1 MKNRFVD
8 TNVFIHGLLK
18 LNKELTEHEIQLKD
32 NAARIIERIYK
43 GEKVGISM
51 AQISEI
57 ANILES
63 YAPDHALIMEDFLIN
78 MPTITVY
85 SVSRETAQKA
95 YKVVE
100 DYQSNK
106 IGLNDSIAYITMIEQ
121 GYDEIYSFDKDFDTL
136 SGVTR
141 VNE

>member
-18 LNKELTEHEIQLKD
+18 FNKELTEHEIQIKD
-32 NAARIIERIYK
+32 NAARIIERIYR

-63 YAPDHALIMEDFLIN
+63 YAPDHAMIMEDFLIN

-85 SVSRETAQKA
+85 SVTRKTAQKA
-95 YKVVE
+95 YKMVE
-100 DYQSNK
+100 KYQSNK
-106 IGLNDSIAYITMIEQ
+106 IGLNDSIAYVTMIQE
-121 GYDEIYSFDKDFDTL
+121 GYSEIYSFDKDFDTL
-136 SGVTR
+136 SGVKR
-141 VNE
+141 IDK